1 MARTYQIDAL
11 WDLLREA
18 LAREDPALRDADLG
32 LVVKEIPGEGPKV
45 VGLLVAEAGDDL
57 DALERDFQ
65 AV

>member
-1 MARTYQIDAL
+1 MARTYQLEAL

-32 LVVKEIPGEGPKV
+32 LVVRESPGEGPKV
-45 VGLLVAEAGDDL
+45 VGLVVAEAGEDL

-65 AV
+65 VV